1 MSEYCDNRGTTYVAL
16 NSFDEIKLNQVPK
29 ILGVI
34 EDNNLIELYD
44 IFEYLL
50 KKYEVKEGDTITNL
64 EMREDYEAFYN
75 VNTQAKDNFQKAF
88 ANVCKNYG
96 LNEINVNAS
105 NVNVGIVAIEL
116 MKKILS
122 KTYKSNIY
130 NHNDENIYRVNG
142 KMCQFGSYVI
152 SKPALTRQ
160 NAKAF
165 EKVLVLV
172 HSNTTKGI
180 YALDKTTAINLNK
193 RLSISDIVN
202 NGKKVLDF

>member
-1 MSEYCDNRGTTYVAL
+1 MVNLKV
-16 NSFDEIKLNQVPK
+16 NQVLK
-29 ILGVI
+29 TEMVVLESRGSKQALS
-34 EDNNLIELYD
+34 DLRNL
-44 IFEYLL
+44 
-50 KKYEVKEGDTITNL
+50 
-64 EMREDYEAFYN
+64 
-75 VNTQAKDNFQKAF
+75 KAF
-88 ANVCKNYG
+88 ARVCENYG

-152 SKPALTRQ
+152 SKPALTRE

-180 YALDKTTAINLNK
+180 YAIDKTTAINLNK